1 VTVRQEFEIAEIFQ
15 LPSYIFKQT
24 LRTSKDGFLYVLRQI
39 EYHDIFA
46 PRGVRPQLPVAH
58 QLALTLERLGS
69 SGNSASVGRFSRN
82 LNVATGTVVNVPRRV
97 LEALVSLGPLFLKWP
112 DASRRAEISAVMK
125 NEGFEGCVGFVDGT
139 TFPIFQ
145 RPGKDGEV
153 FFDHKKRYLL
163 NAQVICDCDKYITAF
178 ITGWPGSCAD
188 SFVFKKMK
196 LHTHPA
202 EFFEQG
208 MLTMSF

>member
-1 VTVRQEFEIAEIFQ
+1 
-15 LPSYIFKQT
+15 
-24 LRTSKDGFLYVLRQI
+24 
-39 EYHDIFA
+39 
-46 PRGVRPQLPVAH
+46 
-58 QLALTLERLGS
+58 
-69 SGNSASVGRFSRN
+69 
-82 LNVATGTVVNVPRRV
+82 
-97 LEALVSLGPLFLKWP
+97 
-112 DASRRAEISAVMK
+112 MK

-153 FFDHKKRYLL
+153 FFDRKKRYSLT
-163 NAQVICDCDKYITAF
+163 AQVICDCDKYITAF
-178 ITGWPGSCAD
+178 ITGWPGLCAD